1 MPSRVTQSLI
11 YDFLSLPLAPYQSIY
26 TMVNSKRLARIIQP
40 LSLEFNRIFTILP
53 KIKLLFIIKK
63 AKYAT
68 MGFRVQNLLVNHIIV
83 TEQEIADANHLAFF
97 SEMTKTEENS
107 TIQSII
113 ALLEDNNVM
122 KDMKTM
128 KIWISYCLHCLI
140 EFDRGGFDRC
150 PGLHS
155 HHIR

>member
-1 MPSRVTQSLI
+1 MASRVTQSLI
-11 YDFLSLPLAPYQSIY
+11 YDFLSLPLAPYQSIHA
-26 TMVNSKRLARIIQP
+26 MVHSKRLARIIQP
-40 LSLEFNRIFTILP
+40 LSLEFHRIFKTLP
-53 KIKLLFIIKK
+53 KIKLLFIVKK

-68 MGFRVQNLLVNHIIV
+68 MGFRVENLLVNHIII
-83 TEQEIADANHLAFF
+83 TDQDIAEANHLAFF
-97 SEMTKTEENS
+97 TEIMKTEENS

-140 EFDRGGFDRC
+140 EFDTGGLNTC

-155 HHIR
+155 HRMQ

>member
-1 MPSRVTQSLI
+1 
-11 YDFLSLPLAPYQSIY
+11 
-26 TMVNSKRLARIIQP
+26 MVHSKRLARIIQP
-40 LSLEFNRIFTILP
+40 LSFEFNRIFRTIP
-53 KIKLLFIIKK
+53 KIKLRFIVKK

-68 MGFRVQNLLVNHIIV
+68 MGFRVQNLLVNNIIV
-83 TEQEIADANHLAFF
+83 TDKDIADANHLAFF
-97 SEMTKTEENS
+97 SEIMKTEENS

-128 KIWISYCLHCLI
+128 KIWISYCLHTLI
-140 EFDRGGFDRC
+140 DFDRATSDKS

-155 HHIR
+155 HFIQA

>member
-1 MPSRVTQSLI
+1 MASRVTQSLI
-11 YDFLSLPLAPYQSIY
+11 YDFLSLPLAPYQSIHA
-26 TMVNSKRLARIIQP
+26 MVHSKRLARIIQP
-40 LSLEFNRIFTILP
+40 LSLEFHRIFKTLT
-53 KIKLLFIIKK
+53 KIKLLFIVKK

-68 MGFRVQNLLVNHIIV
+68 MGFRVENLLVNNIII
-83 TEQEIADANHLAFF
+83 TDQDIAEANHLAFF
-97 SEMTKTEENS
+97 TEIMKTEENS

-140 EFDRGGFDRC
+140 EFDIGGLNTC

-155 HHIR
+155 HRI